1 MNESKFYIELG
12 EGKDLTIPKE
22 VFERMKVQ
30 VETKDG
36 KVIDCDIDTSGISK
50 PKGEKE

>member
-1 MNESKFYIELG
+1 MSESKFYIELG

-36 KVIDCDIDTSGISK
+36 EVIECDIDTFDISK
-50 PKGEKE
+50 LKGENK